1 MAAARALSIS
11 AGSKQFLRTSQKRG
25 ALSEDP
31 ALLRCTIGAEAAIS
45 STSTF
50 PRAIS
55 RLGNPNF
62 STAAARA
69 PYSSSSSFLQQ
80 CGQLQAHLIRVNK
93 RGHRGGVRAQA
104 ASFESP
110 GTSQGQDDEQPLTF
124 ARISSALTTAF
135 PVWVALSCG
144 LALYRPSL
152 FTWIQVGTL

>member
-1 MAAARALSIS
+1 MAAASALSIS
-11 AGSKQFLRTSQKRG
+11 AGKHFFRTSLTRV
-25 ALSEDP
+25 ALSKDP
-31 ALLRCTIGAEAAIS
+31 ASLRCTTGAEAAVSIAS
-45 STSTF
+45 F
-50 PRAIS
+50 PCVIS
-55 RLGNPNF
+55 RQGIRNF

-69 PYSSSSSFLQQ
+69 RYSSSTSFLQQ
-80 CGQLQAHLIRVNK
+80 CGQLRAHLIRVNR
-93 RGHRGGVRAQA
+93 RGHRGSVRAQA

-110 GTSQGQDDEQPLTF
+110 GTSQRENDEQPLTF